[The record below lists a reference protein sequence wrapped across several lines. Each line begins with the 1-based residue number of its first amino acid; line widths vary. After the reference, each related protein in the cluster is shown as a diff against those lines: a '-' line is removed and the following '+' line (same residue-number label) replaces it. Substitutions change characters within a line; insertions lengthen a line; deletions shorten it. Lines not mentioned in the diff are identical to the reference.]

1 MSGIMPPAIANLYV
15 ELGTAIDKGNVA
27 LTLTADAVKE
37 LFENSDQAFD
47 VSVLEGLIGMI
58 KKIWFNQ
65 HFPYLRYFLFK
76 RIGIPFNAPYARIH
90 YLERY

>member
-15 ELGTAIDKGNVA
+15 ELGTAIDNGNVA

-47 VSVLEGLIGMI
+47 VSVLEGLIGMM
-58 KKIWFNQ
+58 KKNMVQ
-65 HFPYLRYFLFK
+65 SAFPVFTILSL
-76 RIGIPFNAPYARIH
+76 
-90 YLERY
+90 